1 MVKLSL
7 PFALSVRFPSSLRRP
22 YLCALPSCGNSPPTD
37 ACTTFPCSG
46 QVLVAL
52 GLGLAQ
58 QLTGTEAILYYTPR
72 ILNQCVDPEERAAVG
87 ISQEE
92 VENCVSVDVVFLV
105 SLGVGVS
112 KLIGEFVAAAVS
124 ASLWLAC
131 HLYT

>member
-1 MVKLSL
+1 MSL
-7 PFALSVRFPSSLRRP
+7 ITISRGWQSGYGQIVITIRFERALSVILE
-22 YLCALPSCGNSPPTD
+22 AT
-37 ACTTFPCSG
+37 
-46 QVLVAL
+46 VLVAL